1 MCITYNTAIKHGVR
15 SHLTLNLVMFI
26 FSVNKYTTCSGIKW
40 KCLKAE
46 GSMVGTKFAFLR
58 GNLINSFVREYIL
71 KSCRRQTS
79 SMCFV
84 LERAT

>member
-1 MCITYNTAIKHGVR
+1 
-15 SHLTLNLVMFI
+15 
-26 FSVNKYTTCSGIKW
+26 
-40 KCLKAE
+40 
-46 GSMVGTKFAFLR
+46 MVGIKFAFLR

-84 LERAT
+84 LERARKFAFALINMHYLSVKISESELVQFVARKGR